1 MLKTIK
7 RFYDYLNR
15 KNIMLV
21 LGITFSAIFVLI
33 AIFARWLE
41 PHDPTKMDIPHAL
54 MAPCG
59 EYLLGTDE
67 LGRDILSRIIE
78 GARVS
83 LGTAFLVVI
92 ISAVIGTL
100 IGIVSG
106 YFGGKLDMLLMR
118 LVDVFLAFPTMI
130 FVLAMST
137 FMRGNQLNL
146 IIAICCVQ
154 WVRYARIARGESVL
168 FRNAEYIEAA
178 KGLGL
183 SNAQIIFKYFLPNTA
198 SKILITMSMDI
209 GGIILYCASLSFLG
223 LGTQPPSPAWGTMI
237 SDGKGYLRTAP
248 WMTVF
253 PGLAVAVTAL
263 SFNMIGD
270 GLRDLID
277 PRMRESVSTE

>member
-1 MLKTIK
+1 MLRTIK
-7 RFYDYLNR
+7 RVYNDLNR
-15 KNIMLV
+15 KNIMLI
-21 LGITFSAIFVLI
+21 LGLTLSVIFVLI
-33 AIFARWLE
+33 ALFARWLE
-41 PHDPTKMDIPHAL
+41 PHDPTLMDIPHAL
-54 MAPCG
+54 MAPCR

-92 ISAVIGTL
+92 ISAAVGTM
-100 IGIVSG
+100 IGIISG
-106 YFGGKLDMLLMR
+106 YFGGALDMLLMR

-137 FMRGNQLNL
+137 FMRGNQTNL

-154 WVRYARIARGESVL
+154 WVRYARIARGEAVL

-178 KGLGL
+178 KGLGM
-183 SNAQIIFKYFLPNTA
+183 SHRQIIFQYFLPNTA
-198 SKILITMSMDI
+198 PKILITMSMDI

-263 SFNMIGD
+263 GFNMIGD
-270 GLRDLID
+270 GLRDLMD

>member
-146 IIAICCVQ
+146 IVAICCVQ

>member
-1 MLKTIK
+1 MFKVIK
-7 RFYDYLNR
+7 NIIDYLNR
-15 KNIMLV
+15 KNIMLI
-21 LGITFSAIFVLI
+21 LGITFSSVFVLM
-33 AIFARWLE
+33 AIFARFIE
-41 PHDPTKMDIPHAL
+41 THDPTQMDIPHAL
-54 MAPCG
+54 MAPCK
-59 EYLLGTDE
+59 EYIWGTDE
-67 LGRDILSRIIE
+67 LGRDIFSRIIE

-92 ISAVIGTL
+92 ISAAIGTM
-100 IGIVSG
+100 IGIISG
-106 YFGGKLDMLLMR
+106 YYGGALDMILMR

-154 WVRYARIARGESVL
+154 WVRYARIARGEAVL

-183 SNAQIIFKYFLPNTA
+183 SNAQIIIKYFWPNTA
-198 SKILITMSMDI
+198 PKILITMSMDI

-248 WMTVF
+248 WMTVY
-253 PGLAVAVTAL
+253 PGLAVAATAL

-277 PRMRESVSTE
+277 PRMRESISTE